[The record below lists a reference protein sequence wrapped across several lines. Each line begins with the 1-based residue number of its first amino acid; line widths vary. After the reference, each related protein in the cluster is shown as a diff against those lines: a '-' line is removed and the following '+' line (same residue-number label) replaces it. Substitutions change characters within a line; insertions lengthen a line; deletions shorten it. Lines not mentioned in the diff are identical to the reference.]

1 LTTAARYHRGRDSG
15 VSRWPVLLA
24 AALLAAGTL
33 AGLGYWAMVSARSR
47 SRARAQA
54 PPSAAAPA
62 THVALVTSAYPAAKR
77 PIERKPQP
85 PPATAAPP
93 ESVAEGLSEAERRT
107 MLGRISSVMGVA
119 RPRRGKPTSPQALRD
134 AERAVKEA
142 RQLIRKARGS
152 PEAHKARYYA
162 FRYLQILGEAEQAEL
177 EFDAYL
183 GEVAT
188 AEGVAAACK
197 LLEKEGLREERARNF
212 AVALKRFQLM
222 LAFGGREGETAAV
235 AHARMANVYA
245 RQRLGDLAIQARL
258 HRYLLRVYLCNRE
271 YEDALRHGKALVALP
286 GNEAQKANDEARLAM
301 VIEKTEGPAKAAQ
314 IYRQILKKY
323 PQRFCSTAKWRLKEI
338 ESKIEDAVLDVNP

>member
-1 LTTAARYHRGRDSG
+1 M
-15 VSRWPVLLA
+15 LLA
-24 AALLAAGTL
+24 AAVLAIGAL

-54 PPSAAAPA
+54 PPPPAAPA
-62 THVALVTSAYPAAKR
+62 THVAPLTSADPAAKR

-93 ESVAEGLSEAERRT
+93 EPVAEGLSEAERRAL
-107 MLGRISSVMGVA
+107 LGRISSVMGVA

-188 AEGVAAACK
+188 AEGAGAACK

-212 AVALKRFQLM
+212 AVALKRFQWM

-258 HRYLLRVYLCNRE
+258 KAIQLGAPTNEARDCHRYLLRVYLCNRE

-314 IYRQILKKY
+314 IYRQILQKY
-323 PQRFCSTAKWRLKEI
+323 PERFCSTARWRLKEI